1 MWPCAPFSSLCKE
14 SPSADE
20 QHSETSSGLC
30 CSRTLAP
37 AFPHRKRSLLPST
50 TVCSSQ
56 HKLAGY
62 EKPTTGSCEPS
73 LSGDLQMGHVRA
85 RMWSRLNTTNNLLWN
100 KEPQSL
106 VTNMWNTPTQ
116 HSQGKIGLRPCD
128 CSKSTPPHMGL
139 RPLHMSFGLFSPVDL
154 CSPVLP
160 VHHHP
165 SFRTQCPFIFLGF
178 HSIRHFFTPSSCLP
192 QH

>member
-1 MWPCAPFSSLCKE
+1 VWGEP
-14 SPSADE
+14 
-20 QHSETSSGLC
+20 HSEPSSGLS
-30 CSRTLAP
+30 CSVTLAP

-100 KEPQSL
+100 KEPQVLSNRSL
-106 VTNMWNTPTQ
+106 GPPNTALAQ
-116 HSQGKIGLRPCD
+116 ENGANSEWLLQA
-128 CSKSTPPHMGL
+128 
-139 RPLHMSFGLFSPVDL
+139 
-154 CSPVLP
+154 
-160 VHHHP
+160 HP
-165 SFRTQCPFIFLGF
+165 SLNGAQAHPHALWSIFLTSLYCPPSTF
-178 HSIRHFFTPSSCLP
+178 IQNTMPIHVFDILLHQTFLHTLIPSSSTLREGHRRATY
-192 QH
+192 QNRE

>member
-1 MWPCAPFSSLCKE
+1 MLPFPLCVRR
-14 SPSADE
+14 A
-20 QHSETSSGLC
+20 HLETSSGLC
-30 CSRTLAP
+30 CSGILAP

-56 HKLAGY
+56 HKLGGY
-62 EKPTTGSCEPS
+62 EKPTTSVLRTS
-73 LSGDLQMGHVRA
+73 VRDDLQMGHVRTGV
-85 RMWSRLNTTNNLLWN
+85 WSSLNTTNNLLWN

-116 HSQGKIGLRPCD
+116 HSQGKIGLRPRD

-154 CSPVLP
+154 SSLVLP

-165 SFRTQCPFIFLGF
+165 SFRTQCPFILLGF
-178 HSIRHFFTPSSCLP
+178 QSIRHFSTPSSCLP